1 MLESL
6 FYRFQ
11 DWRPPTLLKK
21 RLAQVLS
28 CKFREI
34 FNNTFF
40 TEHLR
45 VTASV
50 RSYSWLYLNRA
61 LNLKGTRV
69 VGCLYSHMD
78 EKVNERKKKTHN
90 RQNLCTHMDEKVN
103 VRKKHTTSKMFMRK
117 KRALCKPKR
126 WFPEWTLLS

>member
-1 MLESL
+1 MLS
-6 FYRFQ
+6 R
-11 DWRPPTLLKK
+11 
-21 RLAQVLS
+21 
-28 CKFREI
+28 KFREI

-50 RSYSWLYLNRA
+50 RSHSWLYLNRA

-78 EKVNERKKKTHN
+78 EKVNERKKSTQQAKS
-90 RQNLCTHMDEKVN
+90 L
-103 VRKKHTTSKMFMRK
+103 
-117 KRALCKPKR
+117 
-126 WFPEWTLLS
+126 